1 LFLLSIETGGRARKF
16 QNFEVL
22 TRSLNEDM
30 VEKFERIVREYQDKI
45 FRLSYS
51 MLRNRAAA
59 EETAQDVLVRVWK
72 GLPGFRSKSSLSTWI
87 YTITRNAC
95 LTALSRRELGAVSL
109 DQHAPRREAE
119 RRAVA
124 DWAIPESPNAAELL
138 NRLPAKYR
146 QVVALFYMQEKSYDE
161 VALMLDL
168 PVGTVKTYLFRA
180 RKSLAEELMRERALK
195 GGT

>member
-1 LFLLSIETGGRARKF
+1 
-16 QNFEVL
+16 
-22 TRSLNEDM
+22 M
-30 VEKFERIVREYQDKI
+30 EKFEKIVRDYQDKI

-51 MLRNRAAA
+51 ILRNRAAA
-59 EETAQDVLVRVWK
+59 EETAQDVLVRIWK

-95 LTALSRRELGAVSL
+95 LTALSRRELEVVSL
-109 DQHAPRREAE
+109 DQAESRREAE
-119 RRAVA
+119 RRMGA
-124 DWAIPESPNAAELL
+124 DWAIAEAPNAAELL

-180 RKSLAEELMRERALK
+180 RKSLAEELVCARVVK
-195 GGT
+195 GGS